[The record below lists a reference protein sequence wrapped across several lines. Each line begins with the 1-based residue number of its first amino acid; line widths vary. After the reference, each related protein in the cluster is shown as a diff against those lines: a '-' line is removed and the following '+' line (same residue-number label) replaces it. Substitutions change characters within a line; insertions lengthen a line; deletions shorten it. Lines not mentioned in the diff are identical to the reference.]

1 MNNFK
6 LIIQYDGANYSGWQ
20 IQANAVSV
28 QQKIS
33 EALGILLKEKVNL
46 IGSGRTDTGVHAIA
60 QAANFRYNGEIDIYK
75 FKHSLNSLLPTDI
88 SVTFMEK
95 VPGDF
100 NARFDAK
107 KRSYVYLITTSK
119 TPLLYN
125 YSYYYH
131 GKINI
136 DVLNSISRLILGEHD
151 FRSFSK
157 KNTDIENTVCIINS
171 ARWREI
177 KGVTLFYIEANRFL
191 HGLVRT
197 ITGTLLNLQ
206 NEKDPELRISEIFK
220 GLDRSL
226 AGEAV
231 PAKGLFLYKVKY

>member
-6 LIIQYDGANYSGWQ
+6 LLIQYDGANYSGWQ

-33 EALGILLKEKVNL
+33 DALNILLKEKVNL

-60 QAANFRYNGEIDIYK
+60 QTANFRYEGEIDIYR
-75 FKHSLNSLLPTDI
+75 FKHSLNSLLPNDI

-95 VPGDF
+95 VHEDF

-107 KRSYVYLITTSK
+107 KRSYIYLITTGK
-119 TPLLYN
+119 TPLLNN
-125 YSYYYH
+125 YSYLYH

-136 DVLNSISRLILGEHD
+136 EVLNSLSKYILGDHD

-157 KNTDIENTVCIINS
+157 KNTDIENTNCTIYS

-206 NEKDPELRISEIFK
+206 NDIDPELRLEEIFT
-220 GLDRSL
+220 GLNRSL